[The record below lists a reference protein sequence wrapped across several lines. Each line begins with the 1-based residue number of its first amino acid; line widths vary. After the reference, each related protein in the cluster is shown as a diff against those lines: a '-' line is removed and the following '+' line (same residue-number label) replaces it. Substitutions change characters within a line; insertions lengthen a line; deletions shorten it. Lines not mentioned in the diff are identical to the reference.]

1 VAFFEA
7 REEDRLAE
15 HTSRCESEF
24 TMVATAKLG
33 KGSAVPQ
40 LERFLQSSQAKQCL
54 YAVTA
59 LRLTTSPDAVDTL
72 IGALRDKDDRV
83 RERAASSWIAM
94 TGRYVVEPN
103 QRLPSALQL
112 EDL

>member
-1 VAFFEA
+1 MGLRKFANVT
-7 REEDRLAE
+7 RYCTDGDL
-15 HTSRCESEF
+15 
-24 TMVATAKLG
+24 VG
-33 KGSAVPQ
+33 KRQYIPRSVPQ
-40 LERFLQSSQAKQCL
+40 LERFLQSSQAKQRL

-94 TGRYVVEPN
+94 TGHSVVEPN